1 MAIQKEQIEN
11 ELKSIIRE
19 KGFGDEDTNLES
31 SFEDDLGMDSLDR
44 VEMVMEVEKH
54 FNMSI
59 PDEDSEKFTT
69 VGEVVS
75 YLDSALEG
83 RR

>member
-19 KGFGDEDTNLES
+19 KGFGDTDTNLES

-59 PDEDSEKFTT
+59 PDEDSERFTT
-69 VGEVVS
+69 IGEVVN